1 MYTMRKMRPIKEGF
15 QVKVLDL
22 FSGLGGASQAFV
34 NEGHEVLRI
43 ENNPLL
49 AEIPNTEIMCV
60 FELRDF
66 LQDNISSL
74 DCTPQFA
81 EQIDLI
87 WASPPCDEF
96 SLAFSAPHAI
106 HNRESPGIPYEP
118 DMSYLEATLDIIKM
132 LKPRYFVIENVR
144 GSSKF
149 FTEMIGTEPHQI
161 LGNAQFLWGNFP
173 KIDPPRYQTKAEV
186 DKRHSPLRANIRAQI
201 PIEISEA
208 LLASIE
214 SQKCILDY

>member
-1 MYTMRKMRPIKEGF
+1 M
-15 QVKVLDL
+15 KVLDL

-34 NEGHEVLRI
+34 NRGHEVLRI
-43 ENNPLL
+43 ENSPLL
-49 AEIPNTEIMCV
+49 SEVPHTQIMCV

-66 LQDNISSL
+66 LEENN
-74 DCTPQFA
+74 FA
-81 EQIDLI
+81 RSHTHFSNVDLI

-106 HNRESPGIPYEP
+106 HSRENPNEPYEP
-118 DMSYLEATLDIIKM
+118 DMSYLEATLDIIRI
-132 LKPRYFVIENVR
+132 LKPRFWVIENVR
-144 GSSKF
+144 GASKF
-149 FTEMIGTEPHQI
+149 FSEMIGSQPRQI
-161 LGNAQFLWGNFP
+161 LGNAQFLWGNYP
-173 KIDPPRYQTKAEV
+173 LICPPSYLTKSQI
-186 DKRHSPLRANIRAQI
+186 DKRHSPLRANIRAKI

>member
-1 MYTMRKMRPIKEGF
+1 MKM
-15 QVKVLDL
+15 LDL
-22 FSGLGGASQAFV
+22 FSGLGGASEAFV
-34 NEGHEVLRI
+34 QAGWEVLRI

-49 AEIPNTEIMCV
+49 GEVPNTKIMCV
-60 FELRDF
+60 FELRDW
-66 LQDNISSL
+66 LEDNARTLTVGVL
-74 DCTPQFA
+74 DDV
-81 EQIDLI
+81 DLI

-106 HNRESPGIPYEP
+106 HNRENPGIPYEP
-118 DMSYLEATLDIIKM
+118 NMDYLEATLDIIKL

-149 FTEMIGTEPHQI
+149 FTEMIGTPPRQI

-173 KIDPPRYQTKAEV
+173 LIDPPTYKSKAEV
-186 DKRHSPLRANIRAQI
+186 DKRHSPLRANIRAKI

-208 LLASIE
+208 LLEAIQ
-214 SQKCILDY
+214 SQKSIFDYGVVE

>member
-1 MYTMRKMRPIKEGF
+1 M
-15 QVKVLDL
+15 KVLDL
-22 FSGLGGASQAFV
+22 FSGLGGASEAFLDR
-34 NEGHEVLRI
+34 GHDVLRI

-49 AEIPNTEIMCV
+49 AEVPNTESMCV

-66 LQDNISSL
+66 LEENHTIQNWGKS
-74 DCTPQFA
+74 
-81 EQIDLI
+81 QIDLI

-106 HNRESPGIPYEP
+106 HTRNNTGEKYEP
-118 DMSYLEATLDIIKM
+118 DMSFLEATLDIIRIM
-132 LKPRYFVIENVR
+132 KPRYWVIENVR

-149 FTEMIGTEPHQI
+149 FTEMIGHEPRQI

-173 KIDPPRYQTKAEV
+173 LICPPRYKSKAEV
-186 DKRHSPLRANIRAQI
+186 DKRHSPLRANIRAKI